1 MVVHFS
7 ILAWRIPLAG
17 DTFYSPWGCKEL
29 NTAQW
34 LSTDISHSYIFLE
47 KCLFKSFAHFWIGW
61 LFLFLLRFWSSLYI
75 LDIIF
80 YQVFSWQ
87 ILSPIL
93 WVALLL
99 CWQCLL
105 MQKIKNFPEVLCL
118 FSYIVCDFDVGS
130 KKLLPN
136 PMLWSFC
143 PLFFSKKF
151 IVLGLAYRSLIHLS

>member
-47 KCLFKSFAHFWIGW
+47 KCLFESFAHFWIGL
-61 LFLFLLRFWSSLYI
+61 LFLLLLRFWSSLYI

-80 YQVFSWQ
+80 YQVFSCQ

-105 MQKIKNFPEVLCL
+105 MQKIKNFSWSPLSVFLHCL
-118 FSYIVCDFDVGS
+118 WLWCRIQEIIAKSNVV
-130 KKLLPN
+130 KLL
-136 PMLWSFC
+136 SFV
-143 PLFFSKKF
+143 FF
-151 IVLGLAYRSLIHLS
+151 